1 MTQTIKKT
9 ASYVLAAIMIIALL
23 SACGS
28 SEGEVSSV
36 TDTIYI
42 GHHYR
47 QEDDPYWVSDITGEG
62 VMDPVKQ
69 RASITALNIVKEK
82 LGVDIKWK
90 NWPSGVTQDCLQ
102 TVLAGDPYCHI
113 AILSNGFQGRIMVQ
127 NVLQP
132 LDEYMD
138 IFEEEDY
145 QWLKLS
151 KTFGHY
157 YLLNRDF
164 LFITDWPIVYNAT
177 MLEAIPEFKEDDG
190 TTLYPAEL
198 YERGE
203 WTWSKF
209 RWYLET
215 IQTYYAGKK
224 APSGKAIVPFDARYY
239 YTAIQAV
246 HSSGGYI
253 YDGEGMNFTSPEA
266 IEGANYLS
274 DLIEDGLVGCC
285 VATYGKSNGC
295 GYLQSVEAFTRGEC
309 VFTNCARW
317 KMGSS
322 STALA
327 ERGESMGIIF
337 FPRPDN
343 IPFKVYNN
351 DVHMDKDYKYNIGI
365 SCADSIGLL
374 RGHDKEVSRLA
385 LEAYAMFRTEFYKT
399 YGQVDSMEEYRNTMS
414 EEEAMAFG
422 VDIFHEEIGDKNLEI
437 FKMLGTLTQNE
448 FCEGMNVHDR
458 WGVSIFGKAAFA
470 VPGAAKYPVYVKA
483 NEHLVTDFLND
494 IQEALK
500 GDGAVDTTLPGV
512 SQANSGIIVF
522 EQGTDPRTINWGTM
536 FKASDNV
543 DGEYEI
549 MQEEYEGTDAEGN
562 TVTMYGDIMIKPTVV
577 MNAEESEDGEA
588 VEPEFVA
595 DRMFVECE
603 YKETVNDDGTVS
615 TTGIDF
621 SKCGKYE
628 KGVIVKVTDSQG
640 NTREANYTAYVYDK
654 NGTKAP
660 SLKIKEEYG
669 TVALN
674 ADTSTVKWADLF
686 VEEAL
691 DENGIDLKTMV
702 SADVS
707 ELDVTVAG
715 TYNVAI
721 IVTDFAG
728 NSTSQTIPVTVKK

>member
-1 MTQTIKKT
+1 MTDKIKRA
-9 ASYVLAAIMIIALL
+9 ASYLIVAIMVIALL
-23 SACGS
+23 AGCGGQ
-28 SEGEVSSV
+28 ETELNNV
-36 TDTIYI
+36 TDTIII
-42 GHHYR
+42 GHHYL
-47 QEDDPYWVSDITGEG
+47 QEDDPNWVSDITGEG

-69 RASITALNIVKEK
+69 RASWAALATVKEK
-82 LGVDIKWK
+82 LGVDIIWK

-132 LDEYMD
+132 LDEFMD

-157 YLLNRDF
+157 YILNRDL

-177 MLEAIPEFKEDDG
+177 MLEAIPEFKEADG
-190 TTLYPAEL
+190 TTLYPVEM

-215 IQTYYAGKK
+215 IDRYYAGKK
-224 APSGKAIVPFDARYY
+224 APSGKEIVPFDARYY

-266 IEGANYLS
+266 IEGAEYLS
-274 DLIEDGLVGCC
+274 ELIEDGLVGCC
-285 VATYGKSNGC
+285 VATYGKSNSC

-343 IPFKVYNN
+343 IPFKEYND
-351 DVHMDKDYKYNIGI
+351 DVHMDPDYKYNIAI
-365 SCADSIGLL
+365 SCADSVGLL
-374 RGHDKEVSRLA
+374 RGHDKDVSRLA
-385 LEAYAMFRTEFYKT
+385 LEAYAMFRTEFYKN
-399 YGQVDSMEEYRNTMS
+399 YGQVDSIQEYRNTMA

-437 FKMLGTLTQNE
+437 FKMLGSLTQNE

-470 VPGAAKYPVYVKA
+470 VPGASKYPVYVKA

-500 GDGAVDTTLPGV
+500 GSGAVDTTVPGV
-512 SQANSGIIVF
+512 SQATSGIFAF
-522 EQGTDPRTINWGTM
+522 EKGTDPRTINWGAM
-536 FKASDNV
+536 FTASDNV
-543 DGEYEI
+543 DGKYEI
-549 MQEEYEGTDAEGN
+549 KQEEYEEKDADGKK
-562 TVTMYGDIMIKPTVV
+562 VTMYGDIFIKPTVV
-577 MNAEESEDGEA
+577 MEDENGEEVEAE
-588 VEPEFVA
+588 FLA
-595 DRMFVECE
+595 DRMFVIHE
-603 YKETVNDDGTVS
+603 YKTTENEDGTVTS
-615 TTGIDF
+615 TGIDF
-621 SKCGKYE
+621 NNVGKYE
-628 KGVIVKVTDSQG
+628 KGIIVKVTDSQG
-640 NTREANYTAYVYDK
+640 NTREANYTAYIYDQ

-660 SLKIKEEYG
+660 TFKIKEEYG
-669 TVALN
+669 TIGLN
-674 ADTSTVKWADLF
+674 TDTSTVKWADMF
-686 VEEAL
+686 VEEAF
-691 DENGIDLKTMV
+691 DENGIDLKTKV

-715 TYNVAI
+715 TYP
-721 IVTDFAG
+721 VTIFVEDFAG
-728 NSTSQTIPVTVKK
+728 NVAKQTIPVTIK

>member
-1 MTQTIKKT
+1 MTDRIKR
-9 ASYVLAAIMIIALL
+9 AAAYLMVAIMVIALL
-23 SACGS
+23 AGCGEQE
-28 SEGEVSSV
+28 SELDNV
-36 TDTIYI
+36 TDTIII
-42 GHHYR
+42 GHHYM
-47 QEDDPYWVSDITGEG
+47 QEDDPNWVSEITGEG

-69 RASITALNIVKEK
+69 RAALAALATVKEK
-82 LGVDIKWK
+82 LGVDIIWK

-113 AILSNGFQGRIMVQ
+113 AILSNGFQGRVMVQ

-132 LDEYMD
+132 LDEFMD
-138 IFEEEDY
+138 IFEPEDY
-145 QWLKLS
+145 QWLTMS

-157 YLLNRDF
+157 YLLNRD
-164 LFITDWPIVYNAT
+164 LLYITDWPIVYNAT
-177 MLEAIPEFKEDDG
+177 MLDPIPELKEADG

-198 YERGE
+198 YEHGD

-215 IQTYYAGKK
+215 IDRYYAGKK
-224 APSGKAIVPFDARYY
+224 APSGGDIIPFDARYY

-266 IEGANYLS
+266 IEGAEYLS
-274 DLIEDGLVGCC
+274 ELIEDGLMGCC
-285 VATYGKSNGC
+285 VATYGKSNSC

-309 VFTNCARW
+309 VFNNCARW

-337 FPRPDN
+337 FPRPDDV
-343 IPFKVYNN
+343 PFKEYNN
-351 DVHMDKDYKYNIGI
+351 EVHMDPDYKYNIAI
-365 SCADSIGLL
+365 SCADSVGLL
-374 RGHDKEVSRLA
+374 RGHDKDVSRLA
-385 LEAYAMFRTEFYKT
+385 LEAYAMYRTEFYKN
-399 YGQVDSMEEYRNTMS
+399 YGAVESIAEYRETMAAN
-414 EEEAMAFG
+414 EAVAFG
-422 VDIFHEEIGDKNLEI
+422 IDIFHEEIGDKNLEI
-437 FKMLGTLTQNE
+437 FKMLGSLTENE
-448 FCEGMNVHDR
+448 FCEGMNVHER
-458 WGVSIFGKAAFA
+458 WGVNIFGKAAFA
-470 VPGAAKYPVYVKA
+470 VPGASKYPVYVKA
-483 NEHLVTDFLND
+483 NENLVTDSLNN
-494 IQEALK
+494 IQNALK

-512 SQANSGIIVF
+512 SQADSGIIVF
-522 EQGTDPRTINWGTM
+522 EQGTDPRTINWGAM

-549 MQEEYEGTDAEGN
+549 KQEEYEGTDAEGN
-562 TVTMYGDIMIKPTVV
+562 TVTMYGDIMIKASVA
-577 MNAEESEDGEA
+577 MEDENGEE

-595 DRMFVECE
+595 DRMFIE
-603 YKETVNDDGTVS
+603 YEYNETANDDGTTS

-621 SKCGKYE
+621 NKVGKYD

-640 NTREANYTAYVYDK
+640 NTRESTYTAYIYDQ
-654 NGTKAP
+654 NGTQAP
-660 SLKIKEEYG
+660 TLKIKEEYG

-728 NSTSQTIPVTVKK
+728 NSTSQTIPVEVK

>member
-1 MTQTIKKT
+1 MIKILKKT
-9 ASYVLAAIMIIALL
+9 AAFMLILAMVCAVFSGCGNSEEEAL
-23 SACGS
+23 A
-28 SEGEVSSV
+28 

-42 GHHYR
+42 GHHYM

-62 VMDPVKQ
+62 VMDPVKAK
-69 RASITALNIVKEK
+69 ASIAALNIVKEK

-102 TVLAGDPYCHI
+102 TVLAGDPYAHI

-132 LDEYMD
+132 LDDYMD
-138 IFEEEDY
+138 IIDGNEDY
-145 QWLKLS
+145 AWLKLS

-157 YLLNRDF
+157 YILNRDF

-177 MLEAIPEFKEDDG
+177 MLEEIPEFKEDDG
-190 TTLYPAEL
+190 TTLYPVEM

-266 IEGANYLS
+266 IEGAEYLS
-274 DLIEDGLVGCC
+274 ELIEDSLVGCC
-285 VATYGKSNGC
+285 VATYGKSNSC

-322 STALA
+322 ATALA
-327 ERGESMGIIF
+327 ERGESMGILF
-337 FPRPDN
+337 FPRPDDV
-343 IPFKVYNN
+343 PFKEYNN

-374 RGHDKEVSRLA
+374 RGFDEAESRLA
-385 LEAYAMFRTEFYKT
+385 LEAYAMFRTEFYKN
-399 YGQVDSMEEYRNTMS
+399 YGHVDSMEEYRNTMS

-422 VDIFHEEIGDKNLEI
+422 VDIFHPEIGDKNLEI

-470 VPGAAKYPVYVKA
+470 VPGASKYAVYVKA
-483 NEHLVTDFLND
+483 NENLVTDFLNQ

-500 GDGAVDTTLPGV
+500 GSGAVDSVQPGI
-512 SQANSGIIVF
+512 SQVNSGVIAF
-522 EQGTDPRTINWGTM
+522 PMGTNPKTIKWSEM
-536 FKASDNV
+536 FTAKDNV
-543 DGEYEI
+543 DGDYEI
-549 MQEEYEGTDAEGN
+549 KQDESTEIDENGEEI
-562 TVTMYGDIMIKPTVV
+562 TVYGDIYIKPSVV
-577 MNAEESEDGEA
+577 IQEDGADEDAEVEA
-588 VEPEFVA
+588 EFLA
-595 DRMFVECE
+595 DKMFIKYE
-603 YKETVNDDGTVS
+603 YTETVNEETGEVTIKGT
-615 TTGIDF
+615 DF
-621 SKCGKYE
+621 NKVGKYD
-628 KGVIVKVTDSQG
+628 KGLIVSVTDSQG
-640 NTREANYTAYVYDK
+640 NTKEATYAVCIYDE
-654 NGTKAP
+654 NGTGKP
-660 SLKIKEEYG
+660 KLVLKEEFG
-669 TVALN
+669 TIGLN

-686 VEEAL
+686 VAEAV
-691 DENGIDLKTMV
+691 DENGVDIKSFV

-707 ELDVTVAG
+707 WLDVTVPG
-715 TYNVAI
+715 KYPLTIYVE
-721 IVTDFAG
+721 DFAG
-728 NSTSQTIPVTVKK
+728 NRTEVEIEVEVK